1 MLKKCVVSS
10 LLLFLSLAV
19 NIQAAEQ
26 PKKEMTAAQF
36 EASLKYRKG
45 DIDLPGG
52 IATLKIPDG
61 FRYLD
66 ARDTERLLVEAWGN
80 PSGDHTL
87 GMILPANVSPLS
99 DNGWGV
105 VITYEEDGYVSDKDA
120 DGVNYDSLLSD
131 MKEGI
136 AEENN
141 ERRERGYTTIDL
153 VGWAAK
159 PHYDQQSHK
168 LYWAK
173 ELSFGGDPNHTLNYN
188 IRVLGRRGVL
198 VLNAVAGMN
207 QLAGIEQN
215 MQQVVAFTNF
225 NSGYR
230 YEDFDGKTDKKATYG
245 IAALVAGGI
254 AAKAGFFSKLL
265 AMLLAAKKLVIVAVA
280 AIGAFVARIFKRK
293 KELPGVSG

>member
-1 MLKKCVVSS
+1 MLKTCVVS
-10 LLLFLSLAV
+10 LLLLLLSFAAV
-19 NIQAAEQ
+19 ARAADE
-26 PKKEMTAAQF
+26 PKKMSAAQF
-36 EASLKYRKG
+36 ESSLKYRKG
-45 DIDLPGG
+45 DVDLPGG
-52 IATLKIPDG
+52 IATLKIPGG

-66 ARDTERLLVEAWGN
+66 AKDTERLLVQAWGN

-87 GMILPANVSPLS
+87 GMILPADVSPLS

-105 VITYEEDGYVSDKDA
+105 VITYEEDGHVSDKDA
-120 DGVNYDSLLSD
+120 DSVNYDELLAD

-136 AEENN
+136 AAENK

-159 PHYDQQSHK
+159 PHYDRQTHK

-225 NSGYR
+225 NPGFR
-230 YEDFDGKTDKKATYG
+230 YEDFDGKTDKKAAYG

-265 AMLLAAKKLVIVAVA
+265 ALLLGAKKLVIVAIA
-280 AIGAFVARIFKRK
+280 AIGAFVARMFKRK
-293 KELPGVSG
+293 KELSGISG